1 MRKTTLLFLLCGLLG
16 INLSAQLS
24 STAEDLYI
32 SPAYTTAAELQV
44 VHTPQNDVAI
54 ARLELALLEAGI
66 PVIAD
71 NRIRTNLTTATTQIR
86 VADTTF
92 SRPYREPI
100 GIELFRPK
108 TSDYVVTVSGNFVT
122 FRYTP
127 LATRLDIRVVDTAT
141 GRPVAVYF
149 FQQRCNISSEPL
161 AATMKRFAR
170 ALLLSDDD
178 APTE

>member
-1 MRKTTLLFLLCGLLG
+1 MQKVTLLFVLLGLLQTT
-16 INLSAQLS
+16 LFAQLS

-32 SPAYTTAAELQV
+32 SPDYASTTALQV
-44 VHTPQNDVAI
+44 IQTPRNEVAI

-71 NRIRTNLTTATTQIR
+71 SRIRTNLTTATTQIR

-108 TSDYVVTVSGNFVT
+108 ASDYVVTVSGNFVS

-127 LATRLDIRVVDTAT
+127 LATRLDIRIIDTAS
-141 GRPVAVYF
+141 GRPVAIYF

-170 ALLLSDDD
+170 ALVL
-178 APTE
+178 ANGGTPTE